1 MEEIVLSDDF
11 DYSAE
16 FLEIPGSFKISE
28 TGPAYLSGGPRDLVA
43 WRNAMELVK
52 KIYVITKSWPNDE
65 RYGLTSQIRRSA
77 VSVPANIAE
86 GHGRAGVREF
96 LNHLSMAMG
105 SLREV
110 ETLLEVAW
118 GADYISEEVFAE
130 LMTQC
135 DQTRRPLRGLYGYLK
150 GKL

>member
-1 MEEIVLSDDF
+1 MSEDF
-11 DYSAE
+11 DYSAAIWE
-16 FLEIPGSFKISE
+16 VPSSFRISE
-28 TGPAYLSGGPRDLVA
+28 TGPAYLAGGPRDLVA

-52 KIYVITKSWPNDE
+52 RVYVVTKNWPSDE
-65 RYGLTSQIRRSA
+65 QYGLTSQIRRSA

-96 LNHLSMAMG
+96 LRHLSTAMG

-110 ETLLEVAW
+110 ETLLEMAW
-118 GADYISEEVFAE
+118 GADYISESVFAE

-135 DQTRRPLRGLYGYLK
+135 DQTRRPLRGLFGYLK
-150 GKL
+150 DKL